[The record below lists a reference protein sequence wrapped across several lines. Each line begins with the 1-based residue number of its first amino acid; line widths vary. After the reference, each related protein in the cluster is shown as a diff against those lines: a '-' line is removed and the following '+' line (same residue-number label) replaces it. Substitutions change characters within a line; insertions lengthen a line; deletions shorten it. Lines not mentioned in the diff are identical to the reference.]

1 MPKYFGT
8 DGIRGKPG
16 EFPLDPSSL
25 YWIGYTLSQLLGSF
39 FDDVK
44 IIIGRDTRESSP
56 LMEKPLCTGIKD
68 GGGEPFLTGVIPTS
82 ALSFLIRK
90 FGFSGGISISASHNP
105 WEENGIKIFDWNG
118 VKLEER
124 IEEEIENEIVKRERV
139 AQKIFDYFEMDNSLH
154 KEYID
159 FLRSHINF
167 HLPKKFRVVV
177 DCSNGSA
184 SSIAPFLFEEI
195 GLEVIPIHSK
205 PDGKNINLNCGS
217 THPDVLSKAVKE
229 NSADFGVAY
238 DGDADRA
245 VWSDEK
251 GNILDGDHTLYL
263 MGKFMKENGEL
274 ASDSVVATVMS
285 NLGLEIALSR
295 EGISLVRTSVGDKNV
310 YKEMVRIGANLG
322 GEQSGH
328 TIFLNSLP
336 TGDGILTTIMLLNY
350 IFSKEKPLSELSKG
364 IELFPQIV
372 KNVKVREKIP
382 FSEIPEFSKGVEK
395 AKNKLGGEGRVFVR
409 YSGTEPKM
417 RIMVEGKDE
426 KEILEIAEELAEIVK
441 KHIGDAI
448 INVK

>member
-1 MPKYFGT
+1 MPVYFGT

-16 EFPLDPSSL
+16 EFPLDPSTL

-56 LMEKPLCTGIKD
+56 LMEKPLCKGIID
-68 GGGEPFLTGVIPTS
+68 GGGEPLITGILPTS

-105 WEENGIKIFDWNG
+105 ADENGIKIFDWNG

-124 IEEEIENEIVKRERV
+124 IEEEIEREILKKEG
-139 AQKIFDYFEMDNSLH
+139 IGGLNFDLIQTDKSYE
-154 KEYID
+154 KAYID
-159 FLRSHINF
+159 FLKSHLKF
-167 HLPKKFRVVV
+167 PVPKRFKIVL

-184 SSIAPFLFEEI
+184 SSIAPALFKEI
-195 GLEVIPIHSK
+195 GLDVISIHSE

-217 THPDVLSKAVKE
+217 THPESLSKAVKE

-245 VWSDEK
+245 IWSDEK
-251 GNILDGDHTLYL
+251 GEILDGDHTLYI
-263 MGKFMKENGEL
+263 MGKYMKETGEL
-274 ASDSVVATVMS
+274 SSDSIVATVMS
-285 NLGLEIALSR
+285 NLGLEIALKR
-295 EGISLVRTSVGDKNV
+295 EGLNLVRTSVGDKNV
-310 YKEMVRIGANLG
+310 YKEMVRIGSNLG

-336 TGDGILTTIMLLNY
+336 TGDGILTTIMLLNF
-350 IFSKEKPLSELSKG
+350 IFAKGKPLSELSKG
-364 IELFPQIV
+364 IELFPQII
-372 KNVKVREKIP
+372 KNVKVKEKIP
-382 FSEIPEFSKGVEK
+382 FSEIPEFTKAIEN

-417 RIMVEGKDE
+417 RIMIEGKDR
-426 KEILEIAEELAEIVK
+426 KEISEIAEELAEIVK
-441 KHIGDAI
+441 KHIGGEG
-448 INVK
+448 

>member
-25 YWIGYTLSQLLGSF
+25 YWIGYILTQLLGSF
-39 FDDVK
+39 FDDVR

-56 LMEKPLCTGIKD
+56 FMEKPLCAGIKE
-68 GGGEPFLTGVIPTS
+68 GGGEPILTGVIPTS
-82 ALSFLIRK
+82 ALSFLIRE

-105 WEENGIKIFDWNG
+105 FQENGIKIFDWNG

-124 IEEEIENEIVKRERV
+124 IEEEIENEIIKKERIN
-139 AQKIFDYFEMDNSLH
+139 AKIFDSIEMDYSL
-154 KEYID
+154 KKAYLD
-159 FLRSHINF
+159 FLKSHITF
-167 HLPKKFRVVV
+167 SVPERFRVVI

-184 SSIAPFLFEEI
+184 SSIAPSLLREF
-195 GLEVIPIHSK
+195 GLDVISIHSE

-217 THPDVLSKAVKE
+217 TNPDTLSKAVKE

-245 VWSDEK
+245 IWSDEK
-251 GNILDGDHTLYL
+251 GRILDGDHTLYL
-263 MGKFMKENGEL
+263 MGKFMKERGEL
-274 ASDSVVATVMS
+274 SSDSIVATIMS
-285 NLGLEIALSR
+285 NIGLEIALRR
-295 EGISLVRTSVGDKNV
+295 EGLNLIRTSVGDKNV

-336 TGDGILTTIMLLNY
+336 TGDGIITTIMLLNY
-350 IFSKEKPLSELSKG
+350 IFAKEKPLSELSKG
-364 IELFPQIV
+364 IELFPQII
-372 KNVKVREKIP
+372 KNVQVRDKIP
-382 FSEIPEFSKGVEK
+382 FSQIPGFTKAVEN
-395 AKNKLGGEGRVFVR
+395 AKNKLGGEGRVVVR

-426 KEILEIAEELAEIVK
+426 KEVIGMAEELAEIVESY
-441 KHIGDAI
+441 IGDR
-448 INVK
+448 NEGG

>member
-25 YWIGYTLSQLLGSF
+25 YWIGYILTQLLGSF
-39 FDDVK
+39 FDDVR

-56 LMEKPLCTGIKD
+56 LMEKPLCAGIKE
-68 GGGEPFLTGVIPTS
+68 GGGEPILTGVIPTS
-82 ALSFLIRK
+82 ALSFLIRE

-105 WEENGIKIFDWNG
+105 FQENGIKIFDWNG

-124 IEEEIENEIVKRERV
+124 IEEEIENEIVKKERIK
-139 AQKIFDYFEMDNSLH
+139 AKIFDSLETDYSL
-154 KEYID
+154 KKAYLD
-159 FLRSHINF
+159 FLKSHITF
-167 HLPKKFRVVV
+167 SVPERFRVVI

-184 SSIAPFLFEEI
+184 SSIAPSLLREF
-195 GLEVIPIHSK
+195 GLDVISIHSE

-217 THPDVLSKAVKE
+217 TNPDTLSKAVKE

-245 VWSDEK
+245 IWSDEK
-251 GNILDGDHTLYL
+251 GRILDGDHTLYL
-263 MGKFMKENGEL
+263 MGKFMKERGEL
-274 ASDSVVATVMS
+274 SSDSIVATIMS
-285 NLGLEIALSR
+285 NIGLEIALKK
-295 EGISLVRTSVGDKNV
+295 EGINLIRTSVGDKNV

-336 TGDGILTTIMLLNY
+336 TGDGIITTIMLLNY
-350 IFSKEKPLSELSKG
+350 IFAKGKPLSELSKG
-364 IELFPQIV
+364 IELFPQII
-372 KNVKVREKIP
+372 KNVQVRDKIP
-382 FSEIPEFSKGVEK
+382 FSEIPGFTKAVEN
-395 AKNKLGGEGRVFVR
+395 AKDKLGGEGRVVVR

-426 KEILEIAEELAEIVK
+426 KEVIGMAEELAEIVESY
-441 KHIGDAI
+441 IGDR
-448 INVK
+448 NEGG

>member
-39 FDDVK
+39 FDDVR

-56 LMEKPLCTGIKD
+56 LMEKPLCTGIKE
-68 GGGEPFLTGVIPTS
+68 GGGEPILTGVIPTS
-82 ALSFLIRK
+82 AISFLIRK

-105 WEENGIKIFDWNG
+105 SQENGIKIFDWNG

-124 IEEEIENEIVKRERV
+124 IEEEIENEIIKKERIT
-139 AQKIFDYFEMDNSLH
+139 AKIFDSFEMDHSL
-154 KEYID
+154 KKAYLN
-159 FLRSHINF
+159 FLKSHITF
-167 HLPKKFRVVV
+167 PVPKRFRVVI

-184 SSIAPFLFEEI
+184 SSIAPSLLEEI
-195 GLEVIPIHSK
+195 GLDVIPIHSE

-217 THPDVLSKAVKE
+217 TNPDTLSMAVKE

-245 VWSDEK
+245 IWSDEK
-251 GNILDGDHTLYL
+251 GRILDGDHTLYL
-263 MGKFMKENGEL
+263 MGKFMKEREEL
-274 ASDSVVATVMS
+274 SSDSIVATIMS
-285 NLGLEIALSR
+285 NLGLEIALKR
-295 EGISLVRTSVGDKNV
+295 EGLKLVRTSVGDKNV
-310 YKEMVRIGANLG
+310 YKEMVRIGTNLG

-336 TGDGILTTIMLLNY
+336 TGDGIITTIMVLNY
-350 IFSKEKPLSELSKG
+350 IFSKDKPLSELSKG
-364 IELFPQIV
+364 IELFPQII

-382 FSEIPEFSKGVEK
+382 FSEIPGFSKVIEN
-395 AKNKLGGEGRVFVR
+395 AKNKLGDEGRIVVR

-426 KEILEIAEELAEIVK
+426 REIMAMAEEIAEIVE
-441 KHIGDAI
+441 KHIGGQE
-448 INVK
+448 